1 MSAMEVISLQ
11 TGCKGAYGR
20 VGVSAWPHGAL
31 ARNGLGLDGVC
42 VGSALR
48 GAALAFGIDTLHLS
62 PQGDCRQSPF

>member
-20 VGVSAWPHGAL
+20 VCVLGSPHGAL

-42 VGSALR
+42 S
-48 GAALAFGIDTLHLS
+48 LAPGGEPLWRLA
-62 PQGDCRQSPF
+62 